1 MSAGSLPEPP
11 APPPE
16 PADFE
21 AFWRATREDLTKPP
35 LSWRVRR
42 RYDDDRLGRRVE
54 ELTFDSATGER
65 AFAWLTYPRGAEV
78 SHGMVVSHGYQGRP
92 DGPDEYAPAPDAAK
106 IFPCAPGLPRSLSP
120 TIPAVTGEHV
130 LHGIDSRETYVH
142 RFCAADI
149 WRSASV
155 LLERFPGIERL
166 DYNGGSFG
174 GGIGALAL
182 PWDDRFHRAHF
193 YLPSFGHHP
202 LRLREPCTGSGEA
215 VRRLVARQ
223 PEVRDVLGYFDAA
236 AAATRIRIPVF
247 VSAARRDPAVP
258 PVGQFAI
265 YHALAGPK
273 RLWVL
278 SAGHMPYPT
287 EAAELAARDREL
299 AEFFA

>member
-16 PADFE
+16 PADFG
-21 AFWRATREDLTKPP
+21 AFWRATREELSKPP
-35 LSWRVRR
+35 LSWRIHR

-78 SHGMVVSHGYQGRP
+78 SRGMVVSHGYQGRP
-92 DGPDEYAPAPDAAK
+92 DGPDEYAPAPESAK

-120 TIPAVTGEHV
+120 TIPAVTAEHV

-215 VRRLVARQ
+215 VRRLVARR

-236 AAATRIRIPVF
+236 TAATHIRIPVF
-247 VSAARRDPAVP
+247 VSVAARDPAVP
-258 PVGQFAI
+258 PVGQFAV

-278 SAGHMPYPT
+278 SAGHVPYPT
-287 EAAELAARDREL
+287 EAAELAARDAKL
-299 AEFFA
+299 AAFFA